1 MKLVITIFSCVFL
14 TLQAVG
20 QDYVTKKTASEKH
33 LKIVNKAQDNLMKG
47 DFEKANADFEKVL
60 KQEPNFIDVYLYKAD
75 ALKGL
80 KRPEEAEDC
89 YKKVIEMDPGYK
101 PKVFYALA
109 KLQERMERYGD
120 AHKNYET
127 FLTYPFRDSTFKE
140 KIKRFSANAKFADHA
155 VKNPKPFS
163 PNNMGAAINTGN
175 EEYWPSISIDG
186 ETFIFTRRLGDNEDF
201 FQSNKKDGKWQPAFN
216 IGAPINT
223 PLNEGAQTISADG
236 QTMAYTVC
244 NRKGDYG
251 KCDLYISKKTESG
264 KWSIPENMGKP
275 INSSYWE
282 SQPTLSADGKTILF
296 TRGYSNH
303 ATDKNIFGSWIKE
316 DGTWA
321 KPVKM
326 PPTINTPYA
335 DEAPFLHPDG
345 QTIYFVSDG
354 HPGMGK
360 SDIFLS
366 RKQPDGSWGQAENI
380 GYPINSP
387 KHELG
392 VIVSFDG
399 KTGYFSSAKKGGNG
413 KLDIYEFELPKS
425 ARPAPV
431 TYVKATVIDAATK
444 ERLTA
449 DLELMNLTTEKT
461 HTKSKTSDN
470 GEFIVSLPL
479 NFDYSLNVSKTG
491 YLFHSENF
499 ALKGIHSF
507 DEPYLLEIELQRI
520 PPKIIA
526 AAEPSKPVVSNPVPV
541 EAPKPII
548 LKNVFFETAS
558 AELLPVS
565 ITELNQLRDL
575 LNEHPAM
582 NIQLNGHTDN
592 VGSDSDNMTLS
603 DNRAKSVREYL
614 ISQGIASYRLTSKGF
629 GEHRPIDTND
639 TSEGRANNRRTEF
652 VIISR

>member
-1 MKLVITIFSCVFL
+1 MRLVLTVFSILF

-20 QDYVTKKTASEKH
+20 QDYVTKKTASPKL
-33 LKIVNKAQDNLMKG
+33 LKIVDKAQDNLMRG
-47 DFEKANADFEKVL
+47 EFEKANTGFDKAL
-60 KQEPNFIDVYLYKAD
+60 KQEPRFIDVYLYKAD
-75 ALKGL
+75 ALKEL
-80 KRPEEAEDC
+80 NRYEDAEDC
-89 YKKVIEMDPGYK
+89 YNKVIEMDRGYK

-109 KLQERMERYGD
+109 KLQERMDQYD
-120 AHKNYET
+120 AAHKNYET
-127 FLTYPFRDSTFKE
+127 FLTYPFRDSMFRK
-140 KIKRFSANAKFADHA
+140 KIERFSANAKFADNA
-155 VKNPKPFS
+155 IKNPISFS
-163 PNNMGAAINTGN
+163 PTNMGAAINSGN

-201 FQSNKKDGKWQPAFN
+201 FQSNKKNGKWQPAFN

-223 PLNEGAQTISADG
+223 PQNEGAQTVSADG

-244 NRKGDYG
+244 NRKGDFG
-251 KCDLYISKKTESG
+251 KCDLYISKKKENG
-264 KWSIPENMGKP
+264 NWSMPENMGRP
-275 INSSYWE
+275 INSSLWE
-282 SQPTLSADGKTILF
+282 SQPSLSADGKTILF
-296 TRGYSNH
+296 TRGITNRSP
-303 ATDKNIFGSWIKE
+303 DKNIYGSYLKA

-321 KPVKM
+321 KPIKM
-326 PPTINTPYA
+326 PASINTPYA

-387 KHELG
+387 DHELG
-392 VIVSFDG
+392 IIVSFDG
-399 KTGYFSSAKKGGNG
+399 KTGYFSSAKKGGSG
-413 KLDIYEFELPKS
+413 KLDLYEFPLPQS

-431 TYVKATVIDAATK
+431 TYVKATVIDAETK

-461 HTKSKTSDN
+461 HTKSQTNKN

-479 NFDYSLNVSKTG
+479 NFDYSMNVSKTG

-507 DEPYLLEIELQRI
+507 DEPFLLEIELQKI

-526 AAEPSKPVVSNPVPV
+526 ASAPTKPVISTPRP
-541 EAPKPII
+541 APKPII

-558 AELLPVS
+558 AELLPIS
-565 ITELNQLRDL
+565 ITELNKLRDL
-575 LNEHPAM
+575 LNEHPKM

-592 VGSDSDNMTLS
+592 VGTDADNLTLS
-603 DNRAKSVREYL
+603 DNRAKSVRTYL
-614 ISQGIASYRLTSKGF
+614 ISQNIAGHRMTSKGF
-629 GEHRPIDTND
+629 GEHSPIDTNE

-652 VIISR
+652 LILNR